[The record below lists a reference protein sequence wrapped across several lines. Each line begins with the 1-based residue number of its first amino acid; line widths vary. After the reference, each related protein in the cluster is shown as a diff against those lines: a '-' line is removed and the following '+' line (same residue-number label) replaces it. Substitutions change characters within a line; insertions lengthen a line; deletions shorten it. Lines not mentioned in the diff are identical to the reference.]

1 MREEWMAD
9 ASCLESSPDA
19 WFPEVGNSHESKM
32 VKGICKECPVK
43 DLCLE
48 YALLHRI
55 EWGIWGGLS
64 ANERKVL
71 LRKSRI
77 K

>member
-1 MREEWMAD
+1 MNEEWMSD
-9 ASCLESSPDA
+9 ASCLESNPDA
-19 WFPEVGNSHESKM
+19 WFPEVGNSHESKI
-32 VKGICKECPVK
+32 VKAICKECPVK

-48 YALLHRI
+48 YALLYRI